1 MWQEWGDV
9 QVSVRTPVFSQQ
21 IGVHGVAK
29 ASGVRRCVR
38 RGAARVWRATR
49 LIAFP

>member
-1 MWQEWGDV
+1 M
-9 QVSVRTPVFSQQ
+9 FSQP

-38 RGAARVWRATR
+38 RGCGAVAARGPSNSGRSFSLKILCA
-49 LIAFP
+49 